1 MAEGRSIWAVWAE
14 DRFSARESSHERI
27 VTMDAATKNTL
38 GFLTVVASPQYGLCG
53 GYLILN
59 PAGRPLEFHCTTPIK
74 PNRAQEI
81 LYGPTLESFLYGE
94 QIGRTLIQQ
103 GGESPLVVFTD
114 REAALSARD
123 FVSMPLALV
132 LPGEPEAAREPL
144 RGGNDDETD
153 KNAGPLADRNICP
166 PEAGRRVRL
175 DGAHGGPRLLIFE
188 VGRNRIAVPGRVQQD
203 RQLTV
208 ERLAGLADSFDLAE
222 PFGRIRDAIEEARQA
237 VR

>member
-1 MAEGRSIWAVWAE
+1 MEL
-14 DRFSARESSHERI
+14 
-27 VTMDAATKNTL
+27 ATKTAL
-38 GFLTVVASPQYGLCG
+38 GFLTVVADPQYGLCG

-81 LYGPTLESFLYGE
+81 LYGPTLQSFLYGE

-114 REAALSARD
+114 VEPVLCARD
-123 FVSMPLALV
+123 FVPMPLALV
-132 LPGEPEAAREPL
+132 PSTEEEGERGREGEGEITRIPAESPPLAISPPRPLFLPP
-144 RGGNDDETD
+144 D
-153 KNAGPLADRNICP
+153 KNLPP
-166 PEAGRRVRL
+166 PEGGRHFRL
-175 DGAHGGPRLLIFE
+175 DGAHGGPRLLWFE
-188 VGRNRIAVPGRVQQD
+188 LGQNRVAVPERLQQD

-237 VR
+237 AR

>member
-1 MAEGRSIWAVWAE
+1 M
-14 DRFSARESSHERI
+14 
-27 VTMDAATKNTL
+27 
-38 GFLTVVASPQYGLCG
+38 TVVADPQYGLCG

-81 LYGPTLESFLYGE
+81 LYGPTLQSFLYGE

-114 REAALSARD
+114 VEPVLCARD
-123 FVSMPLALV
+123 FVPMPLALV
-132 LPGEPEAAREPL
+132 LATEERG
-144 RGGNDDETD
+144 RGGE
-153 KNAGPLADRNICP
+153 GERGRDRATHSGGICP
-166 PEAGRRVRL
+166 SPPLPASVSLSAGRRVSAPRAAAL
-175 DGAHGGPRLLIFE
+175 SARRAHGGPRLLWFE
-188 VGRNRIAVPGRVQQD
+188 LGQNRVAVPERLQQD

-237 VR
+237 AR

>member
-1 MAEGRSIWAVWAE
+1 
-14 DRFSARESSHERI
+14 
-27 VTMDAATKNTL
+27 MDAATKNTL
-38 GFLTVVASPQYGLCG
+38 GFLTVVTDPQYGLCG

-114 REAALSARD
+114 REPVLAARD
-123 FVSMPLALV
+123 FVSMPVALV
-132 LPGEPEAAREPL
+132 LPNESGEGLGTRDWGLGVPSPAPTGTLIPNPQSLIPGARF
-144 RGGNDDETD
+144 
-153 KNAGPLADRNICP
+153 
-166 PEAGRRVRL
+166 RL
-175 DGAHGGPRLLIFE
+175 DGAHSGPRLLSFE
-188 VGRNRIAVPGRVQQD
+188 LGRNRIAVPERVQQD

-222 PFGRIRDAIEEARQA
+222 PFGRIREAIEEAQQA
-237 VR
+237 AR